1 MPTSAEVRAQL
12 TGPGGMFEVTTDTA
26 LGREIEVYKERMP
39 SLRSVAEVGLMRGD
53 DVTFIVYGDRTYTY
67 GEFMRTANGVA
78 HALRDR
84 FDIATGDRVAV
95 MSQNNPE
102 WCLSFWA
109 TVQQR
114 SEEHTSELQSLMR
127 ISYAV

>member
-1 MPTSAEVRAQL
+1 MPTSSEVRAQL
-12 TGPGGMFEVTTDTA
+12 SGPGGMFEVTTDTV

-67 GEFMRTANGVA
+67 GEFMRTANGVS

-84 FDIATGDRVAV
+84 FDIAKGDRVA
-95 MSQNNPE
+95 E
-102 WCLSFWA
+102 IGRA
-109 TVQQR
+109 
-114 SEEHTSELQSLMR
+114 HDLQSLMR
-127 ISYAV
+127 ISDRVFYYKKKKQNKIL

>member
-84 FDIATGDRVAV
+84 FDLAKGDRVAV
-95 MSQNNPE
+95 LSPNNPD
-102 WCLSFWA
+102 WSLPFSA
-109 TVQQR
+109 PAQQGAHLAR
-114 SEEHTSELQSLMR
+114 PPGVGT
-127 ISYAV
+127 

>member
-12 TGPGGMFEVTTDTA
+12 TGPGGMFEVTTDTV

-53 DVTFIVYGDRTYTY
+53 DVTFIVYGDRTSTY

-84 FDIATGDRVAV
+84 FDIAKEIGRASCRERVCQYV
-95 MSQNNPE
+95 
-102 WCLSFWA
+102 
-109 TVQQR
+109 
-114 SEEHTSELQSLMR
+114 
-127 ISYAV
+127 

>member
-12 TGPGGMFEVTTDTA
+12 TGPGGMFEVTTDTV

-67 GEFMRTANGVA
+67 GAFMRTANGVA
-78 HALRDR
+78 H
-84 FDIATGDRVAV
+84 
-95 MSQNNPE
+95 S
-102 WCLSFWA
+102 
-109 TVQQR
+109 
-114 SEEHTSELQSLMR
+114 SEERRVGKEGGCTCRSRWRPVH
-127 ISYAV
+127 